1 MLRRLIAAALG
12 RGRVGPIEGTIAD
25 RLLQADV
32 QGPLRFAMRA
42 NADRNGDPPP
52 GPDWHVVK
60 VEVLVEPP
68 LSADGAS
75 VVGPWSER
83 WTVEAPP
90 GPAQAYTITFTP
102 DAAGEM
108 DFTIAM
114 PEEGR
119 T

>member
-1 MLRRLIAAALG
+1 MLRRLIAAMLG
-12 RGRVGPIEGTIAD
+12 RGRVGPIEGTISD

-32 QGPLRFAMRA
+32 LGLLLVAMHA
-42 NADRNGDPPP
+42 NADRRGDPPP

-60 VEVLVEPP
+60 VEVIVEPP

-83 WTVEAPP
+83 WTVESPP

-102 DAAGEM
+102 DAAGET
-108 DFTIAM
+108 DFSIEV
-114 PEEGR
+114 PEEGS